1 MNDLRLTYSPYILKF
16 KIPFLTAKTE
26 IKERKGFILRLI
38 DSNGFEGIGD
48 ACPFAEFGSESLS
61 DVENTLSDFTLKIK
75 IDESDIENSLS
86 NTLKE
91 FSTLPALRHGLEQ
104 AILNLLCRKKNTTID
119 KLLNLK
125 LNKRVKINAAI
136 GLLNPEESVKK
147 VKSFIEEGY
156 KTIKVKAG
164 REIFDDD
171 LSVIK
176 SIRKAVGENIKLR
189 IDSNGKWKVDEAI
202 TNLNKLEEYN
212 IEYAEQP
219 VNDLKDYIKLSN
231 KTAISLAPDES
242 IRSISDANEFIN
254 SGAISYLI
262 VKPMLLGGLVPT
274 LEIIELA
281 KTKNIIPVITSS
293 FESAVGK
300 ANIVIAAAS
309 TNTDVAHGIGITK
322 YYEKDVMK
330 DPYPIKSG
338 KIILN

>member
-1 MNDLRLTYSPYILKF
+1 MNDLQLTYSPYSLKF

-26 IKERKGFILRLI
+26 IKERKGFILRLS
-38 DSNGFEGIGD
+38 DSSGFEGIGD
-48 ACPFAEFGSESLS
+48 ASPFAEFGSESLS

-91 FSTLPALRHGLEQ
+91 FSKLPALRHGLEQ

-125 LNKRVKINAAI
+125 LNKQVKINAAI

-147 VKSFIEEGY
+147 VESFIEEGY
-156 KTIKVKAG
+156 NTIKVKAG

-176 SIRKAVGENIKLR
+176 SIREAVGENIKLR
-189 IDSNGKWKVDEAI
+189 IDPNGKWKVDEAI
-202 TNLNKLEEYN
+202 KNLNKLKEYN

-231 KTAISLAPDES
+231 ETSISLAPDES

-262 VKPMLLGGLVPT
+262 IKPMLLGGLVPT
-274 LEIIELA
+274 LEIIKLA
-281 KTKNIIPVITSS
+281 KSNNIIPVITSS

-300 ANIVIAAAS
+300 AYIVIAAAS
-309 TNTDVAHGIGITK
+309 IDTDVAHGIGITK

-330 DPYPIKSG
+330 DPFPIKSG